1 MALVRSL
8 LFVLLFY
15 PGTLL
20 YVLTVI
26 AVSPFGDGPVQ
37 TVVHA
42 WSRFHY
48 WLVRN
53 VLGIRVEWDGAIPD
67 GPYLIAV
74 KHQSM
79 MEAVDTL
86 HFARAPVV
94 VMKRELTVIPLFGW
108 VTRRYGVIG
117 VDREAGASAL
127 RVMMAEA
134 QAAVASGRPV
144 IIFPEGTRVPY
155 GAAPP
160 LQAGFAGLYRA
171 LGLSVLPV
179 AHNVGRLW
187 HKGFLKKSGTV
198 HFKVGGI
205 IPAGLKRDEVETRV
219 HQAINAL
226 TPDRHPGL
234 EPGSTFVVAREEK
247 MDPGSSP
254 G

>member
-1 MALVRSL
+1 MTFIRSL
-8 LFVLLFY
+8 LFSLLFY

-20 YVLTVI
+20 YVLGVI
-26 AVSPFGDGPVQ
+26 AVAPIGDRPVQ
-37 TVVHA
+37 AVVHA
-42 WSRFHY
+42 WSAFHH
-48 WLVRN
+48 WLVRH
-53 VLGIRVEWDGAIPD
+53 VVGIRIEWDGAIPD

-117 VDREAGASAL
+117 VDRDAGASAL
-127 RVMMAEA
+127 RVMMKEA
-134 QAAVASGRPV
+134 KAAIASGRPV

-171 LGLSVLPV
+171 LDLPVVPV
-179 AHNVGRLW
+179 AHDVGRLW
-187 HKGFLKKSGTV
+187 HKGFVKKCGTA
-198 HFKVGGI
+198 HFKVGEV
-205 IPAGLKRDEVETRV
+205 IPPGLKRDEVEARV
-219 HQAINAL
+219 HAAINAL
-226 TPDRHPGL
+226 TP
-234 EPGSTFVVAREEK
+234 
-247 MDPGSSP
+247 
-254 G
+254 